1 MDDSDIVELYLA
13 RSEAA
18 ITETA
23 DKYGHQLYSLS
34 CNIINNDSDA
44 EECTNDTYL
53 YAWNSIPPNEPRS
66 YLFAYLA
73 RIVRHISLDRLK
85 FMRAQK
91 RNAVIIELTNELEQC
106 LPVSDSV
113 ESKLDEKELAAAI
126 SSFLRKLKPPERK
139 VFIRRYWYADSIKQL
154 SSELG
159 FTQGKLVSMLFRIR
173 KSLSKYLEE
182 MGIWM

>member
-53 YAWNSIPPNEPRS
+53 YAWNSI
-66 YLFAYLA
+66 
-73 RIVRHISLDRLK
+73 
-85 FMRAQK
+85 
-91 RNAVIIELTNELEQC
+91 C
-106 LPVSDSV
+106 LLYTSRCV
-113 ESKLDEKELAAAI
+113 
-126 SSFLRKLKPPERK
+126 
-139 VFIRRYWYADSIKQL
+139 
-154 SSELG
+154 
-159 FTQGKLVSMLFRIR
+159 
-173 KSLSKYLEE
+173 
-182 MGIWM
+182 